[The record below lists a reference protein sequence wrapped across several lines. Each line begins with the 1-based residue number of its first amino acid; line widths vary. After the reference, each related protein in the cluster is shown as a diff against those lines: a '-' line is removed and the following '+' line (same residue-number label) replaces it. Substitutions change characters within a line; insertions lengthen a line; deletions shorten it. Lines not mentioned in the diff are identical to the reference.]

1 MATYDRPPIESTW
14 IEPESVANDETKPEY
29 PYNNTQQTEGGHS
42 FEMDDTPTRERVRIQ
57 HGKSKNFIEMHPNG
71 DQVVKIFGD
80 GYEIVAKNKNVL
92 IKGVCNITVRGDCNM
107 EVLGNFNQ
115 SVTGDYNLAVKG
127 QYNVRAVKDLSISGD
142 DDVSISANENTGG
155 SLRFGAATSFE
166 IASDLKVYGAIKCDS
181 LVATTRVSGGTG
193 VTAGPNGFTSALGG
207 LSLGKPTIAYPTAIP
222 GSITTVGPIIS
233 DVAMAAPL
241 GNFLIMTSI
250 LMTDVVN
257 TTLYNFHQHPAPR
270 GITGFPTLPMI

>member
-92 IKGVCNITVRGDCNM
+92 IKGICNITVRGDCNM

-127 QYNVRAVKDLSISGD
+127 QYNVRAVKDISISGD

-155 SLRFGAATSFE
+155 SVRLGAATSVD
-166 IASDLKVYGAIKCDS
+166 ISSDLNVYGPATCDS
-181 LVATTRVSGGTG
+181 LVATTRVTGGMG
-193 VTAGPNGFTSALGG
+193 VTAGPFGFTSALGG
-207 LSLGKPTIAYPTAIP
+207 LSLGRPTSASPVALP
-222 GSITTVGPIIS
+222 GSITTVGPIDS
-233 DVAMAAPL
+233 LVSVTAPL
-241 GNFLIMTSI
+241 GNFIIMKSI

-257 TTLYNFHQHPAPR
+257 TTMYNAHQHPAPR
-270 GITGFPTLPMI
+270 GITGLPTLPMI

>member
-1 MATYDRPPIESTW
+1 MAQYDRPPIESTW

-29 PYNNTQQTEGGHS
+29 PYNNIQQTEGGHS

-127 QYNVRAVKDLSISGD
+127 QYNVRAVKDISISGD

-155 SLRFGAATSFE
+155 SVRLGAATSVD
-166 IASDLKVYGAIKCDS
+166 ISSDLNVYGPATCDS
-181 LVATTRVSGGTG
+181 LVATTRVTGGMG
-193 VTAGPNGFTSALGG
+193 VTAGPFGFTSALGG
-207 LSLGKPTIAYPTAIP
+207 LSLGRPTPASPVALP
-222 GSITTVGPIIS
+222 GSITTVGPIDS
-233 DVAMAAPL
+233 LVSVTAPL
-241 GNFLIMTSI
+241 GNFIIMKSI

-257 TTLYNFHQHPAPR
+257 TTMYNFHQHPAPR

>member
-1 MATYDRPPIESTW
+1 MATYERPPIESTW
-14 IEPESVANDETKPEY
+14 IEPESAANDETKPEY
-29 PYNNTQQTEGGHS
+29 PYNNIQQTEGGHK
-42 FEMDDTPTRERVRIQ
+42 FEMDDTPTRERVLIQ
-57 HGKSKNFIEMHPNG
+57 HGKKKNFIEMDPTV

-127 QYNVRAVKDLSISGD
+127 QYNVRAVKDISISGD
-142 DDVSISANENTGG
+142 DDVSISANEKTGG
-155 SLRFGAATSFE
+155 SVRLGAATSVD
-166 IASDLKVYGAIKCDS
+166 IGSDLNVYGPVECDS
-181 LVATTRVSGGTG
+181 LVAKTRVTG
-193 VTAGPNGFTSALGG
+193 NMGVLAGPFGFTSALGG
-207 LSLGKPTIAYPTAIP
+207 LSLGKQNILRPTAIP
-222 GSITTVGPIIS
+222 GTITTVGPIIS
-233 DVAMAAPL
+233 DVAVDAPL

-257 TTLYNFHQHPAPR
+257 TTMYNAHQHPAPR
-270 GITGFPTLPMI
+270 GITGLPTLPMI

>member
-1 MATYDRPPIESTW
+1 MATYERAPIESTW
-14 IEPESVANDETKPEY
+14 IEPESAADKETKPES
-29 PYNNTQQTEGGHS
+29 PFNNIQQTEGGHS
-42 FEMDDTPTRERVRIQ
+42 FEMDDTHTRERVRIQ

-80 GYEIVAKNKNVL
+80 GYEIIAKNKNVL
-92 IKGVCNITVRGDCNM
+92 IKGFCNITVRGDCNM

-155 SLRFGAATSFE
+155 SLRFGSATSFE

-222 GSITTVGPIIS
+222 GYRLFNS
-233 DVAMAAPL
+233 
-241 GNFLIMTSI
+241 LILEIRS
-250 LMTDVVN
+250 
-257 TTLYNFHQHPAPR
+257 
-270 GITGFPTLPMI
+270 

>member
-127 QYNVRAVKDLSISGD
+127 QYNVRAVKDISISGD

-155 SLRFGAATSFE
+155 SVRLGAATSVD
-166 IASDLKVYGAIKCDS
+166 ISSDLNVYGPATCDS
-181 LVATTRVSGGTG
+181 LVATTRVTGGMG
-193 VTAGPNGFTSALGG
+193 VTAGPYGFTSALGG
-207 LSLGKPTIAYPTAIP
+207 LSLGRPTPAYPFALP
-222 GSITTVGPIIS
+222 GSITTVGPIDS
-233 DVAMAAPL
+233 LVSVTAPL
-241 GNFLIMTSI
+241 GNFIIMKSI

-257 TTLYNFHQHPAPR
+257 TTMYNAHQHPAPR
-270 GITGFPTLPMI
+270 GITGLPTLPMI

>member
-127 QYNVRAVKDLSISGD
+127 QYNVRAVKDISISGD

-166 IASDLKVYGAIKCDS
+166 IASDLKVYGAVKCDS

-233 DVAMAAPL
+233 DVAVAAPL
-241 GNFLIMTSI
+241 GNFLIMTSV
-250 LMTDVVN
+250 LMTDIVN
-257 TTLYNFHQHPAPR
+257 TTMYNFHQHPAPR

>member
-1 MATYDRPPIESTW
+1 MATYERAPIESTW
-14 IEPESVANDETKPEY
+14 IEPESPANDETKPEY
-29 PYNNTQQTEGGHS
+29 PYNNIQPTEGGHS

-222 GSITTVGPIIS
+222 GTITTVGPIIS
-233 DVAMAAPL
+233 DVAMAAPF

-257 TTLYNFHQHPAPR
+257 TTMYNAHQHPAPR
-270 GITGFPTLPMI
+270 GITGLPTLPMI

>member
-1 MATYDRPPIESTW
+1 
-14 IEPESVANDETKPEY
+14 
-29 PYNNTQQTEGGHS
+29 
-42 FEMDDTPTRERVRIQ
+42 MDDTPTRERVRIQ

-80 GYEIVAKNKNVL
+80 GYEIVAKNKNIL

-127 QYNVRAVKDLSISGD
+127 QYNVRAVKDISISGD
-142 DDVSISANENTGG
+142 DDVSISANEKTGG
-155 SLRFGAATSFE
+155 SVRLGAATSVD
-166 IASDLKVYGAIKCDS
+166 IGSDLNVYGPATCDS
-181 LVATTRVSGGTG
+181 LVATTRVTGGMG
-193 VTAGPNGFTSALGG
+193 VTAGPFGFTSALGG
-207 LSLGKPTIAYPTAIP
+207 LSLGKPTPATPVAIP

-233 DVAMAAPL
+233 DVSVAAPL
-241 GNFLIMTSI
+241 GNFLIMTSV
-250 LMTDVVN
+250 LMTDIVN
-257 TTLYNFHQHPAPR
+257 TTMYNFHQHPAPR

>member
-80 GYEIVAKNKNVL
+80 GYEIVAKNKNIL

-127 QYNVRAVKDLSISGD
+127 QYNVRAVKDISISGD
-142 DDVSISANENTGG
+142 DDVSISANEKTGG
-155 SLRFGAATSFE
+155 SVRLGAATSVD
-166 IASDLKVYGAIKCDS
+166 IGSDLNVYGPATCDS
-181 LVATTRVSGGTG
+181 LVATTRVTGGMG
-193 VTAGPNGFTSALGG
+193 VTAGPFGFTSALGG
-207 LSLGKPTIAYPTAIP
+207 LSLGKPTIATPVAIP

-241 GNFLIMTSI
+241 GNFLIMTSV
-250 LMTDVVN
+250 LMTDIVN
-257 TTLYNFHQHPAPR
+257 TTMYDFHQHPAPR